1 MDTWVAH
8 MRVRNWLAAAGTTL
22 LGLGMAAG
30 STTVTLEIA
39 DVASL
44 PITGRVDGTG
54 QTDGLLARVN
64 SLRQEPGGASR
75 LFLNDLNGPLYILDK
90 TTKSFTRYLD
100 FNGRD
105 NRTGVFQRLSFDT
118 GYAGGFVSF
127 QFDPDY
133 ARNGKF
139 YTVHIEDP
147 ALSASNLP
155 DNTHVPGL
163 NLAGYVV
170 TPPVP
175 TP

>member
-90 TTKSFTRYLD
+90 TNKLLTTYLD
-100 FNGRD
+100 FNGREGH
-105 NRTGVFQRLSFDT
+105 TGIFHKLSFET
-118 GYAGGFVSF
+118 GFAGGLVSV
-127 QFDPDY
+127 QFDPEY
-133 ARNGKF
+133 ARNGRF

-147 ALSASNLP
+147 AL
-155 DNTHVPGL
+155 PG
-163 NLAGYVV
+163 
-170 TPPVP
+170 
-175 TP
+175 